1 MPSKNMLPK
10 GKRRA
15 SVKKDYR
22 VARDAAN
29 EVEQQRHREAER
41 VLFEAA
47 AAEAEAAAA
56 AGRGGRNRPAKPK
69 RTAVLQDISAL
80 EEAGIAAPPTLPT
93 RTEAKA
99 MRLAGTSRKTGSQV
113 AVKHAAVKRM
123 YGAGQGGAPKPM
135 GVRRELDLEP
145 VELVEGAAEQ
155 TLMVPKEAQDARL
168 DQYLAQALPHV
179 SRSRVQL
186 LIDKGQVTVDG
197 RNEKRGYRVQ
207 TGEAVVVTGQPQPE
221 PLHATAENIPLTIV
235 YEDEDVAAVNKP
247 AGMAVHA
254 GSGPTDEARSGG
266 TLVNAL
272 LHHYRD
278 ALSTVGGTLR
288 PGIVHRL
295 DKATSGLILVAKNDR
310 VHNALAAMFHDHTLT
325 KRYLALVHRIVRHD
339 EGTIDL
345 PISRDPVR
353 RTRMTTRSQDSVMTT
368 ASHGRESNRHPNERD
383 DEDFSSRGRE
393 ARDAVTHYRVL
404 ERIHSGAG
412 DFTLLE
418 VEIETGRTHQIRV
431 HMQALG
437 HAVVGDTLYGAPGR
451 IKGLAARTMQV
462 TDAETGTVSTV
473 DGPTLDRN
481 WLHAAHLELTHPVTG
496 EPLVLEAE
504 LAPEL
509 VALLEEIR
517 SAA

>member
-29 EVEQQRHREAER
+29 ELEQQRHREAEL

-47 AAEAEAAAA
+47 QAEEAA
-56 AGRGGRNRPAKPK
+56 RGGRTRPAKPK
-69 RTAVLQDISAL
+69 RTAVLQDIAAL
-80 EEAGIAAPPTLPT
+80 EEAGIAAPPPLPT
-93 RTEAKA
+93 RTEAA
-99 MRLAGTSRKTGSQV
+99 AQRLAGTSRKSGSQA
-113 AVKHAAVKRM
+113 AVKHAAVKRL
-123 YGAGQGGAPKPM
+123 YEGAPKPM
-135 GVRRELDLEP
+135 GVRRELDLPPAEF
-145 VELVEGAAEQ
+145 VAGAEQ
-155 TLMVPKEAQDARL
+155 QTLTVPAEAQDVRL
-168 DQYLAQALPHV
+168 DQYLAQALPHI

-186 LIDKGQVTVDG
+186 LIDKAQVTVGG
-197 RNEKRGYRVQ
+197 RLEKRGYRLQ
-207 TGEAVVVTGQPQPE
+207 TGESVVVVGQPQPE
-221 PLHATAENIPLTIV
+221 PLHATPEDIPLVVV
-235 YEDEDVAAVNKP
+235 YEDADLAAINKP

-278 ALSTVGGTLR
+278 ALSNVGGPLR

-310 VHNALAAMFHDHTLT
+310 AHNALAEMFHDHLLT
-325 KRYLALVHRIVRHD
+325 KRYIALVHRIVRKD

-345 PISRDPVR
+345 PISRDPIR
-353 RTRMTTRSQDSVMTT
+353 RTRMTTRTQETFLTT

-383 DEDFSSRGRE
+383 DEDFATRGRE
-393 ARDAVTHYRVL
+393 ARDAVSHYRVL

-437 HAVVGDTLYGAPGR
+437 HPVVGDTVYGAPSR
-451 IKGLAARTMQV
+451 IKGLLPRTTVM
-462 TDAETGTVSTV
+462 TDAETGSVTIEEA
-473 DGPTLDRN
+473 PTLDRN
-481 WLHAAHLELTHPVTG
+481 FLHAAHLELQHPITG
-496 EPLVLEAE
+496 EPLAIDAA

-509 VALLEEIR
+509 VALLDEIR
-517 SAA
+517 TAEG

>member
-29 EVEQQRHREAER
+29 ELEQQRHREAER

-47 AAEAEAAAA
+47 AAEVAEK
-56 AGRGGRNRPAKPK
+56 GGRTRPAKPK
-69 RTAVLQDISAL
+69 RTAVLQDIQAL
-80 EEAGIAAPPTLPT
+80 EEAGIAAPLPLPT
-93 RTEAKA
+93 RTEAA
-99 MRLAGTSRKTGSQV
+99 ALRLAGTSRKSGSQA
-113 AVKHAAVKRM
+113 AVKHAAVKRL
-123 YGAGQGGAPKPM
+123 YEGAPKPM
-135 GVRRELDLEP
+135 GVRREL
-145 VELVEGAAEQ
+145 ELLPAELAQGADEQ
-155 TLMVPKEAQDARL
+155 TLTVPEKAQDVRL

-186 LIDKGQVTVDG
+186 LIDKGQVSVDG
-197 RNEKRGYRVQ
+197 RQEKRGYRLQ
-207 TGEAVVVTGQPQPE
+207 AGERVVVVGQPQPD
-221 PLHATAENIPLTIV
+221 PLHATPEDIPLDVV
-235 YEDEDVAAVNKP
+235 YEDADMVAVNKP

-254 GSGPTDEARSGG
+254 GNGPTDDARSGG

-272 LHHYRD
+272 LHRYRD
-278 ALSTVGGTLR
+278 TLSQVGGPLR

-310 VHNALAAMFHDHTLT
+310 AHNALAAMFHDHTLL
-325 KRYLALVHRIVRHD
+325 KRYIALVHRHVRND

-345 PISRDPVR
+345 AISRDPVR
-353 RTRMTTRSQDSVMTT
+353 RTRMTTRKQDSFLTT

-383 DEDFSSRGRE
+383 DEDFSAPGRE
-393 ARDAVTHYRVL
+393 ARDAVSHYRVL
-404 ERIHSGAG
+404 ERIHSEAG
-412 DFTLLE
+412 DFTLLQ

-437 HAVVGDTLYGAPGR
+437 HPVVGDTVYGAPGR
-451 IKGLAARTMQV
+451 IKGLAPRTVQV
-462 TDAETGTVSTV
+462 TDPETGAVATE
-473 DGPTLDRN
+473 DAPTLNRN
-481 WLHAAHLELTHPVTG
+481 FLHAAHLELAHPGTG
-496 EPLVLEAE
+496 EPLVLDAP
-504 LAPEL
+504 LPPEL

-517 SAA
+517 AAED